1 MGKPP
6 DGFDPR
12 GAFGREVR
20 QRIGIVLPVISIA
33 PQKLEAD
40 TSSIEMAQLFLE
52 AGRSPILQ
60 RLHAV
65 TLSAGCRLRE
75 YSNIEAEKP
84 EGSQKIGME
93 IVRRL
98 SKPGQAT
105 T

>member
-1 MGKPP
+1 MGQPP
-6 DGFDPR
+6 DGFGPR
-12 GAFGREVR
+12 GALGCDVR
-20 QRIGIVLPVISIA
+20 QCIGIVLPVISIA
-33 PQKLEAD
+33 PQELEAD
-40 TSSIEMAQLFLE
+40 ASSVEMAQLFLE

-65 TLSAGCRLRE
+65 TLSAGCRLRDD
-75 YSNIEAEKP
+75 SNIEAEKP

-98 SKPGQAT
+98 NNPRQAT

>member
-1 MGKPP
+1 MGQPP
-6 DGFDPR
+6 DSFDPR
-12 GAFGREVR
+12 GALGREAR
-20 QRIGIVLPVISIA
+20 QRISIVLTVRAIA
-33 PQKLEAD
+33 PQELEAD
-40 TSSIEMAQLFLE
+40 AASIEMAQLFLE

-84 EGSQKIGME
+84 EGSHKIGME

-98 SKPGQAT
+98 GKPGQAT